1 MKFFRTF
8 FCDTNIRYI
17 SEAAFSYVRYPIF
30 PSTGTKRRARSSP
43 LISAPMRIPEPT
55 RLLLI
60 ARRLKMGK
68 VLEGRN
74 YETLNL
80 WHDAALSTPVCM
92 CRTDCLRHKF
102 SRQCPTKHTRSKRY
116 AKKSNGFERTD
127 RSTESRRCESSNGGG
142 YKPAI
147 HDC

>member
-1 MKFFRTF
+1 MLPNP
-8 FCDTNIRYI
+8 TNCFNFGQLVPRSHI
-17 SEAAFSYVRYPIF
+17 SLNGNK
-30 PSTGTKRRARSSP
+30 TW
-43 LISAPMRIPEPT
+43 SAPVSSDKRSNAHPGAHSPC
-55 RLLLI
+55 LLI
-60 ARRLKMGK
+60 ALRPKICT
-68 VLEGRN
+68 VQEGRI
-74 YETLNL
+74 YETLNP

-116 AKKSNGFERTD
+116 AKKSNGFQRTD
-127 RSTESRRCESSNGGG
+127 CSTESCRCESSNGGG